1 MFKQRPKCV
10 EDGSVTLRRWSIPSE
25 APVWLVW
32 REQEEREEVM
42 AREVLKAR
50 VKNLAFV
57 LITTVGGSRREG
69 WVGFGLYLKRALC
82 SVKNGLK
89 GPILEAG
96 RQRSAL
102 RVRQ

>member
-10 EDGSVTLRRWSIPSE
+10 EDGSVTLRRWSVPRE

-32 REQEEREEVM
+32 REQEERGVM

-50 VKNLAFV
+50 VKNFAFV
-57 LITTVGGSRREG
+57 LITTVGGSRGQG